1 MDDYGIVEIVT
12 YVTVLVGMS
21 QRRPARRRILL
32 ARFSCTRQNFRG
44 LVDEALEI
52 IREADTTGSLG
63 AAVIES
69 AFTPDRELY
78 TPGINS

>member
-21 QRRPARRRILL
+21 QRRPARRRIVL
-32 ARFSCTRQNFRG
+32 ARFSCTRQKFRR

-52 IREADTTGSLG
+52 IREADTIGNLG
-63 AAVIES
+63 TAVIES
-69 AFTPDRELY
+69 TFIPDREVY
-78 TPGINS
+78 TPGIDS